1 MPTHTLV
8 RLCAHICVAQLSLT
22 HVRRQQYYQQSRVV
36 PDFAKLYDVCNFC
49 IFYFFRKFSILQN
62 FQNFIS
68 LEADI
73 EESLP
78 NFQEL
83 LMTLRCGLLTKYGD
97 ADSPLVAV
105 SVINRQKML
114 RLRASAYSTL
124 SLNTTSS
131 QNRYEHCP
139 AQMVQEARKIGCK
152 RPL

>member
-1 MPTHTLV
+1 MFVT
-8 RLCAHICVAQLSLT
+8 
-22 HVRRQQYYQQSRVV
+22 
-36 PDFAKLYDVCNFC
+36 FAYIFFC
-49 IFYFFRKFSILQN
+49 RKFSILQN

-83 LMTLRCGLLTKYGD
+83 LMTLRCGLLTKYD
-97 ADSPLVAV
+97 DVDSPLIAV
-105 SVINRQKML
+105 SVINQQRML
-114 RLRASAYSTL
+114 RLRAGAYSTL

-139 AQMVQEARKIGCK
+139 AQMVQEAHKIGCK